1 MIPAQH
7 APALRPLRP
16 GEMPALVAMQSASF
30 AALATAY
37 PPALAPA
44 YDAMLRASAYAAEV
58 AESDVWVAEGQGAI
72 LGSAGW
78 LGQKG
83 KGDEGLARIRKVFV
97 HPEAAR
103 QGLATRLVRAAE
115 DRARA
120 AGCTRFML
128 RAYLNAVPFYET
140 LGYRPD
146 RPGER
151 PLPGGLSMPVLFMRK
166 G

>member
-1 MIPAQH
+1 MTPS
-7 APALRPLRP
+7 LRPLRP
-16 GEMPALVAMQSASF
+16 EEMPALAALHAASF

-37 PPALAPA
+37 SPDLVPPYL
-44 YDAMLRASAYAAEV
+44 AMLRAPDYAPELLA
-58 AESDVWVAEGQGAI
+58 SDPWVAERDGAL

-78 LGQKG
+78 AGQAG
-83 KGDEGLARIRKVFV
+83 GEARIRKVFV
-97 HPEAAR
+97 HPSAAR

-120 AGCTRFML
+120 AGHRRFVL
-128 RAYLNAVPFYET
+128 RAYLNAVPFYES
-140 LGYRPD
+140 LGYRAD

-151 PLPGGLSMPVLFMRK
+151 PLPGGLSMPVMFMRK

>member
-1 MIPAQH
+1 MTTPI
-7 APALRPLRP
+7 LRPLRE

-37 PPALAPA
+37 PAALAPA
-44 YDAMLRASAYAAEV
+44 YDAMLREPGYAAEV
-58 AESDVWVAEGQGAI
+58 AESDVWIAEAEGRI

-78 LGQKG
+78 LGQ
-83 KGDEGLARIRKVFV
+83 GDRLGRIRKVFV
-97 HPEAAR
+97 HPGAAR

-115 DRARA
+115 ERARA
-120 AGCTRFML
+120 ADCARFML
-128 RAYLNAVPFYET
+128 RAYLNAVPFYES
-140 LGYRPD
+140 LGYAAD